1 MNSTRLKSVFF
12 VLLSY
17 VLLLPMGLW
26 AQMTSRFPLVM
37 NWKGVSTEVLSND
50 TLLIINLESGC
61 YEGTVPTYVVSKP
74 IYDDAVDAI
83 VELQNVK
90 STVLSDEELEVASKY
105 AVASDYEIKAVP
117 LRSRD
122 EALLSISVV
131 PFRHQDGRYEKL
143 VSAEVVMTFLPKMNV
158 HKSVTDYAQRSVLA
172 SGEWHKLGLKET
184 GIYKLTY
191 NDLKSMGLD
200 VQHLDPRDIRIYHNG
215 GGVLPELNAKPRHDD
230 LVELP
235 IVVSGESDGSF
246 DANDYVL
253 FYGRGPVCWEYDASK
268 HLYAHTPNPYEDY
281 SYAFLTVSL
290 GRGRRI
296 GDEISSST
304 VADQTVTSFLDYALY
319 DTDEFNLARWGR
331 TYYGDKITGNASKN
345 YEFGFPNADLS
356 RQALLTVDLA
366 GRNFMP
372 ASFQVYVNDQLKS
385 TYSLETTTSND
396 QKYAVAAGG
405 TIPFVMDSDVAK
417 VKLKHNSN
425 NSNTT
430 SDGYVNYLSL
440 NVWRSL
446 VFSGQQMLFRNPEVQ
461 SRMTYEYRLS
471 GVNQQ
476 VQVWDV
482 TNPVE
487 PKVVKGQLNA
497 STLSFRLL
505 GNPSNEFIAFN
516 GQSYYSAKDFGK
528 VANQNLHAVRDVDFV
543 ILTHP
548 NFISQAERLR
558 AFHAVHDPDLSVF
571 VTTPDLIYNEFGCG
585 AKDISAIRDFCRML
599 YLDSN
604 SGREIK
610 YLLLLG
616 DASFDQKNRMG
627 LVDFVPAY
635 ESPFSINGLG
645 TYVTD
650 DFYGFFDE
658 NEGDINAS
666 LADIGIGR
674 FPIQTAEQA
683 SQMIDKIERYVE
695 KNESTMQ
702 PWRNVLTFVTD
713 DEAGFVSE
721 AERMADSVMLRYGG
735 EDLVI
740 DKIYLDAYNQENT
753 PNGELAPEVNAAI
766 NNRLEKGTLVMNYTG
781 HGGEVQLSE
790 ERLLQRK
797 DVDSWHNGPMFPIM
811 ITGTCEFS
819 RYDDHT
825 RTSLGEYSFLN
836 PYGGMIAMFTTS
848 RATYPNDN
856 HKFNHGVYKTL
867 FGLSGGGNQRIGDV
881 YRRSKSSGKVA
892 EKRYVL
898 FGDPALRINYPK
910 WSVET
915 VSMPDTIKALQPVEI
930 KGVVKDLNGH
940 VASGFNGVVYV
951 TVFDKESTISTK
963 GTTSA
968 GVIDFN
974 LYNSVVFNGKTD
986 VVDGEFSI
994 DFVVPRDISYRFGK
1008 GMVSYY
1014 ATNYDVDA
1022 KGSYKDFSIG
1032 GFYEEAEE
1040 DNEPPAI
1047 RLFVD
1052 DTLFVDGGITG
1063 ENPLLLAF
1071 VEDENGINTTGA
1083 GIGHDIVATLDGPS
1097 KEMYCLNDYFVS
1109 DLGNPGKGQISFKM
1123 LGLADGE
1130 YTLTLKVWDVFNNS
1144 NAATISFVVVN
1155 SAGMHIENPANLP
1168 NPVTDD
1174 TRFIFDHNQIGNNI
1188 DVKIYIYDIMGRL
1201 VEVLSEQVSGTSAR
1215 TSPIYWNPGGLR
1227 NGVYVYRIV
1236 ATSDKGETDMVVSKL
1251 VLSR

>member
-1 MNSTRLKSVFF
+1 MNRMREKGFALLFLF
-12 VLLSY
+12 VC
-17 VLLLPMGLW
+17 LLLPQTLL
-26 AQMTSRFPLVM
+26 AQTQSSFPLELK
-37 NWKGVSTEVLSND
+37 WKGVSAETISND

-61 YEGTVPTYVVSKP
+61 YQGALPTYVVSKP
-74 IYDDAVDAI
+74 IYDDQVEAK
-83 VELQNVK
+83 VELLNVK
-90 STVLSDEELEVASKY
+90 SEPLQADELEIASRY
-105 AVASDYEIKAVP
+105 SFSSEYEISAIP

-122 EALLSISVV
+122 EASLSISIL
-131 PFRHQDGRYEKL
+131 PFRQVNGCYEKL
-143 VSAEVVMTFLPKMNV
+143 LSAEVVMTISAKMNAQKTV
-158 HKSVTDYAQRSVLA
+158 PGYAHQSVLA
-172 SGEWHKLGLKET
+172 SGEWYKMGLKET

-191 NDLKSMGLD
+191 NDLKTMGLD
-200 VQHLDPRDIRIYHNG
+200 VQHLDPRDIRVYHNG
-215 GGVLPELNAKPRHDD
+215 GGVLPEMNSKPRHDD

-235 IVVSGESDGSF
+235 IWVSGESDGSF

-253 FYGRGPVCWEYDASK
+253 FYGRGPVAWSYNATK
-268 HLYAHTPNPYEDY
+268 NLYEHTPNPYENY

-290 GRGRRI
+290 GRGKRI
-296 GDEISSST
+296 SDEASLT
-304 VADQTVTSFLDYALY
+304 VVADQTVTCFLDYVVHN
-319 DTDEFNLARWGR
+319 TDEYNLNRWGR
-331 TYYGDKITGNASKN
+331 TYYGDKITGNASKDFN
-345 YEFGFPNADLS
+345 FTFPNADFS
-356 RQALLTVDLA
+356 RQASLVANLA
-366 GRNFMP
+366 GRNFSP
-372 ASFQVYVNDQLKS
+372 ANFQVYVNDQLKA
-385 TYSLETTTSND
+385 TYSISSTNSTS
-396 QKYAVAAGG
+396 QTYANEVGS
-405 TIPFVMDSDVAK
+405 TMPFFMDSDAVK
-417 VKLKHNSN
+417 VTLKHNAY

-430 SDGYVNYLSL
+430 SEGYVDYLSL
-440 NVWRSL
+440 NVWRNL
-446 VFSGQQMLFRNPEVQ
+446 VFSGAQMLFHNPEVQ
-461 SRMTYEYRLS
+461 SGKTYEYRLS
-471 GVNQQ
+471 GASQQ

-482 TNPVE
+482 SDPVA
-487 PKVVKGQLNA
+487 PQVVKGQLNA
-497 STLSFRLL
+497 STLSFKLP

-516 GQSYYSAKDFGK
+516 GQSYYSTVDFGK
-528 VANQNLHAVRDVDFV
+528 VANQNLHAIRDVDFV

-548 NFISQAERLR
+548 NFMSQAERLKD
-558 AFHAVHDPDLSVF
+558 FHAVHDPDLNVL
-571 VTTPDLIYNEFGCG
+571 VTTPELIYNEFGCG

-616 DASFDQKNRMG
+616 DASFDQKNRSG

-635 ESPFSINGLG
+635 ESPYSIDGIK
-645 TYVTD
+645 TFVTD
-650 DFYGFFDE
+650 DFFGFFDE
-658 NEGDINAS
+658 SEGSINAS

-674 FPIQTAEQA
+674 FPVQTPEQA
-683 SQMIDKIERYVE
+683 SQMIDKIEQYVV
-695 KNESTMQ
+695 KNENTMQ

-713 DEAGFVSE
+713 DESGFVSD
-721 AERMADSVMLRYGG
+721 AEKMADSLLLKYGG
-735 EDLVI
+735 SDLVI
-740 DKIYLDAYNQENT
+740 DKIYLDAYTQEST

-766 NNRLEKGTLVMNYTG
+766 NNRMEKGTLVMNYTG

-790 ERLLQRK
+790 ERILQRK

-848 RATYPNDN
+848 RATYGYDN
-856 HKFNHGVYKTL
+856 ANFNHGVYRTL
-867 FGLSGGGNQRIGDV
+867 FRLNGGENQRVGDV
-881 YRRSKSSGKVA
+881 YRRAKSSGHA
-892 EKRYVL
+892 EEKRYVL

-930 KGVVKDLNGH
+930 KGVVKDLNGR
-940 VASGFNGVVYV
+940 VASDFNGVVYV
-951 TVFDKESTISTK
+951 TVFDKESQLSTK
-963 GTTSA
+963 GTSA
-968 GVIDFN
+968 PVIEFG
-974 LYNSVVFNGKTD
+974 LFNSVVFNGKTD
-986 VVDGEFSI
+986 VVNGEFSI
-994 DFVVPRDISYRFGK
+994 SFTVPRDISYRFGT

-1022 KGSYKDFSIG
+1022 KGSYKSFTIG
-1032 GFYEEAEE
+1032 GFYNDALE
-1040 DNEPPAI
+1040 DEEPPAV

-1071 VEDENGINTTGA
+1071 VEDESGINTTGA
-1083 GIGHDIVATLDGPS
+1083 GIGHDIVATLSGPS
-1097 KEMYCLNDYFVS
+1097 KATYCLNDYFTS
-1109 DLGNPGKGQISFKM
+1109 DMGNPGKGEISFKM

-1144 NAATISFVVVN
+1144 NTATVHFVVAN
-1155 SAGMHIENPANLP
+1155 SEAMCIENPANLP

-1174 TRFIFDHNQIGNNI
+1174 TRFIFDHNQIGNNF

-1201 VEVLSEQVSGTSAR
+1201 VEVLSEQMAGTSAR
-1215 TSPIYWNPGGLR
+1215 TSPIYWNPSRLR

-1236 ATSDKGETDMVVSKL
+1236 ATSDKGETATAVSKL